1 MKTKINKLFT
11 MVLALCLLM
20 SGLCLTVSADPAFK
34 SIEGTTEWK
43 ALGGNTDPDTGKVT
57 PSIIK
62 FTDDGLT
69 VTYTGGNYQ
78 PGESNAGVMYALP
91 VDISDF
97 SVEFTVTQKAG
108 NYNLQ
113 NTGVDSWI
121 SLCLLNKSDT
131 YFNVKSAGK
140 SQGIV
145 TLIRPMAEGTL
156 FNINMM
162 TNSWTAA
169 PRLNYL
175 DSHQMNSHFKV
186 EIKKGSDGLYDYY
199 VNGTQVDFVGGG
211 GYDFTTAF
219 TKLMEKGEVY
229 FYMGVSSY
237 EFDEKIEWRIEKV
250 NGKAVKPNAA
260 TTTTKKNDDVVTTT
274 TTTKKGDAT
283 TTTTKKGDA
292 TTTRKGDETTLATL
306 STTSEA
312 DQTATTTPSASE
324 TVVGNTSETV
334 TQATETVGTTSA
346 MPNEDADDEKNN
358 TQDTAGEQEP
368 ANFGWIVWLIVGAVL
383 VVIAV
388 VVLIV
393 LKKKK

>member
-1 MKTKINKLFT
+1 MKTKINKLLA
-11 MVLALCLLM
+11 VGLALCLLM

-34 SIEGTTEWK
+34 SIDGTTEWK

-57 PSIIK
+57 PSVIK
-62 FTDDGLT
+62 MADNGLT

-97 SVEFTVTQKAG
+97 SVEFTVTKKAG

-156 FNINMM
+156 FNINML

-169 PRLNYL
+169 PRLNHT

-211 GYDFTTAF
+211 GFDFTTAF
-219 TKLMEKGEVY
+219 TKLMEKGDVY

-237 EFDEKIEWRIEKV
+237 DFDENIEWRIEKI
-250 NGKAVKPNAA
+250 NGKAVKPNVEAT
-260 TTTTKKNDDVVTTT
+260 TTTTKKNDGVTTT
-274 TTTKKGDAT
+274 TTTKKDDGSSA
-283 TTTTKKGDA
+283 TTTTKKDNDATPTA
-292 TTTRKGDETTLATL
+292 TTTTGTD
-306 STTSEA
+306 
-312 DQTATTTPSASE
+312 DQTATTTDPDASQS
-324 TVVGNTSETV
+324 VVGDPDDSGTST
-334 TQATETVGTTSA
+334 TDTVGTTSA
-346 MPNEDADDEKNN
+346 VPDEDADGK
-358 TQDTAGEQEP
+358 TDTGDTTGEQEK
-368 ANFGWIVWLIVGAVL
+368 ANSDWIVWVVVGAV
-383 VVIAV
+383 VVAAAVV

>member
-1 MKTKINKLFT
+1 MKTKTNKLLT
-11 MVLALCLLM
+11 VGLALCLLM
-20 SGLCLTVSADPAFK
+20 SGLCLTVSAEPAFK
-34 SIEGTTEWK
+34 SIDGTTEWK

-62 FTDDGLT
+62 MADNGLT

-91 VDISDF
+91 VDISNF
-97 SVEFTVTQKAG
+97 SVEFTVTKKAD

-162 TNSWTAA
+162 TNSWSAA
-169 PRLNYL
+169 PRLNHT
-175 DSHQMNSHFKV
+175 DSRQMNSHFKV

-199 VNGTQVDFVGGG
+199 INGTQVDFVGGG
-211 GYDFTTAF
+211 GFDFTTAF
-219 TKLMEKGEVY
+219 TKLMEKGDVY

-237 EFDEKIEWRIEKV
+237 DFDQKIEWRIEKI
-250 NGKAVKPNAA
+250 NGKAVKPNVATT
-260 TTTTKKNDDVVTTT
+260 TTTTKKNDDAVATTT
-274 TTTKKGDAT
+274 TTTKKGDVTST
-283 TTTTKKGDA
+283 TTTTKKDGEAMPTA
-292 TTTRKGDETTLATL
+292 TTTTGKD
-306 STTSEA
+306 
-312 DQTATTTPSASE
+312 DQTATTTNPDASDS
-324 TVVGNTSETV
+324 VVGDPNNSDDS
-334 TQATETVGTTSA
+334 ATDTVGTTSA
-346 MPNEDADDEKNN
+346 VPDEDADGKV
-358 TQDTAGEQEP
+358 DTDDTIGEQEP
-368 ANFGWIVWLIVGAVL
+368 ANSGWIVWVVVGTALAAVAAA
-383 VVIAV
+383 AV
-388 VVLIV
+388 VIV

>member
-1 MKTKINKLFT
+1 MKTKTNKLLA
-11 MVLALCLLM
+11 VGLALCLLM
-20 SGLCLTVSADPAFK
+20 SGLCLTVSAEPAFK
-34 SIEGTTEWK
+34 SIDGTTEWK

-62 FTDDGLT
+62 MADNGLT

-91 VDISDF
+91 VDISNF
-97 SVEFTVTQKAG
+97 SVEFTVTKKAD

-162 TNSWTAA
+162 TNSWSAA
-169 PRLNYL
+169 PRLNHT
-175 DSHQMNSHFKV
+175 DSRQMNSHFKV

-199 VNGTQVDFVGGG
+199 INGTQVDFVGGG
-211 GYDFTTAF
+211 GFDFTTAF
-219 TKLMEKGEVY
+219 TKLMEKGDVY

-237 EFDEKIEWRIEKV
+237 DFDQKIEWRIEKI
-250 NGKAVKPNAA
+250 NGKAVKPNVATT
-260 TTTTKKNDDVVTTT
+260 TTTTKKNDDTVTTTT
-274 TTTKKGDAT
+274 TTTKKDGDVTPTAT
-283 TTTTKKGDA
+283 TTTGTD
-292 TTTRKGDETTLATL
+292 
-306 STTSEA
+306 
-312 DQTATTTPSASE
+312 DQTATTTNPDASE
-324 TVVGNTSETV
+324 SVMGDPNNSDDS
-334 TQATETVGTTSA
+334 ATDTVGATSA
-346 MPNEDADDEKNN
+346 VPDEGADGK
-358 TQDTAGEQEP
+358 TDTGDTTGEQES
-368 ANFGWIVWLIVGAVL
+368 ANSAWIVWVIVGAA
-383 VVIAV
+383 VIAAAAV
-388 VVLIV
+388 AVLIV

>member
-1 MKTKINKLFT
+1 MKTKINKLLA
-11 MVLALCLLM
+11 VGLALCLLM

-34 SIEGTTEWK
+34 SIDGTTEWK

-57 PSIIK
+57 PSVIK
-62 FTDDGLT
+62 MADNGLT

-91 VDISDF
+91 VDISNF
-97 SVEFTVTQKAG
+97 SVEFTVTKKAG

-156 FNINMM
+156 FNINML

-169 PRLNYL
+169 PRLNYT

-211 GYDFTTAF
+211 GFDFTTAF
-219 TKLMEKGEVY
+219 TKLMEKGDVY

-237 EFDEKIEWRIEKV
+237 DFDENIEWRIEKV
-250 NGKAVKPNAA
+250 NGKAVKPNVEAT
-260 TTTTKKNDDVVTTT
+260 TTTTKKNDGVTTT
-274 TTTKKGDAT
+274 TTTKKDDGSSA
-283 TTTTKKGDA
+283 TTTTKKDNDGTPTA
-292 TTTRKGDETTLATL
+292 TTTTGTD
-306 STTSEA
+306 
-312 DQTATTTPSASE
+312 DQTATTTDPDASAS
-324 TVVGNTSETV
+324 VVGDPDDAGTST
-334 TQATETVGTTSA
+334 TDTVGTTSA
-346 MPNEDADDEKNN
+346 VPDEDTDGK
-358 TQDTAGEQEP
+358 TDTGDTTGEQEK
-368 ANFGWIVWLIVGAVL
+368 ANSDWIVWVVVGAV
-383 VVIAV
+383 VVAAAV
-388 VVLIV
+388 VVVVIV

>member
-1 MKTKINKLFT
+1 MKTKINKLLA
-11 MVLALCLLM
+11 VGLALCLLM
-20 SGLCLTVSADPAFK
+20 SGLCLTASADPAFK
-34 SIEGTTEWK
+34 SIDGTTEWK

-57 PSIIK
+57 PSVIK
-62 FTDDGLT
+62 MADNGLT

-91 VDISDF
+91 VDISNF
-97 SVEFTVTQKAG
+97 SVEFTVTKKAD

-162 TNSWTAA
+162 TNSWSAA
-169 PRLNYL
+169 PRLNYT

-219 TKLMEKGEVY
+219 TKLMEKGDVY

-237 EFDEKIEWRIEKV
+237 DFDQNIEWRIEKI
-250 NGKAVKPNAA
+250 NGKAVKPNVTTTT
-260 TTTTKKNDDVVTTT
+260 TTTTKNNDGATTTT
-274 TTTKKGDAT
+274 TTTKKGDAPSV
-283 TTTTKKGDA
+283 TTTTKKDGDAA
-292 TTTRKGDETTLATL
+292 TTTTTTNG
-306 STTSEA
+306 TD
-312 DQTATTTPSASE
+312 DQTATTTDPDSSQSVAVDPNDS
-324 TVVGNTSETV
+324 GTST
-334 TQATETVGTTSA
+334 TDTAATTSA
-346 MPNEDADDEKNN
+346 VPDEGADGK
-358 TQDTAGEQEP
+358 TDTGDTTGEQEP
-368 ANFGWIVWLIVGAVL
+368 ANSGWIVWVVVGAAVAAAAA
-383 VVIAV
+383 VAV
-388 VVLIV
+388 VLV

>member
-169 PRLNYL
+169 PRLNHL

-237 EFDEKIEWRIEKV
+237 DFDEKIEWRIEKV

-260 TTTTKKNDDVVTTT
+260 TTTTTTKKPTTAATTTQKPTTADTTTKATTSENGGDADSTVTTT
-274 TTTKKGDAT
+274 IGQN
-283 TTTTKKGDA
+283 
-292 TTTRKGDETTLATL
+292 DETV
-306 STTSEA
+306 TTA
-312 DQTATTTPSASE
+312 TPSASE

-334 TQATETVGTTSA
+334 THATDTVGTTSA
-346 MPNEDADDEKNN
+346 APNEEIDDEK
-358 TQDTAGEQEP
+358 TDTADTIGEQEP

-388 VVLIV
+388 VVVIV

>member
-1 MKTKINKLFT
+1 MKTKTNKLLA
-11 MVLALCLLM
+11 VGLALCLLM
-20 SGLCLTVSADPAFK
+20 SGLCLTVSAEPAFK
-34 SIEGTTEWK
+34 SIDGTTEWK

-62 FTDDGLT
+62 MADNGLT

-91 VDISDF
+91 VDISNF
-97 SVEFTVTQKAG
+97 SVEFTVTKKAD

-162 TNSWTAA
+162 TNSWSAA
-169 PRLNYL
+169 PRLNYT

-211 GYDFTTAF
+211 GFDFTTAF
-219 TKLMEKGEVY
+219 TKLMEKGDVY

-237 EFDEKIEWRIEKV
+237 DFDQKIEWRIEKI
-250 NGKAVKPNAA
+250 NGKAVKPNVAA
-260 TTTTKKNDDVVTTT
+260 TTTTTKKNDDAVATTT
-274 TTTKKGDAT
+274 TTTKKGDAPSAI
-283 TTTTKKGDA
+283 TTTKKDGDA
-292 TTTRKGDETTLATL
+292 TPTATTTTGTD
-306 STTSEA
+306 
-312 DQTATTTPSASE
+312 DQTATTTNPDASDS
-324 TVVGNTSETV
+324 VVGDPNNSDDS
-334 TQATETVGTTSA
+334 ATDTVGTTSA
-346 MPNEDADDEKNN
+346 VPDEDADGKV
-358 TQDTAGEQEP
+358 DTDDTIGEQEP
-368 ANFGWIVWLIVGAVL
+368 ANSGWIVWVVVGTAL
-383 VVIAV
+383 AAAAAAAV
-388 VVLIV
+388 VIV

>member
-1 MKTKINKLFT
+1 MKTKINKLLA
-11 MVLALCLLM
+11 VGLALCLLM
-20 SGLCLTVSADPAFK
+20 SGLCLTASADPAYQ
-34 SIEGTTEWK
+34 SIDGTTEWK

-57 PSIIK
+57 PSVIK
-62 FTDDGLT
+62 MADNGLT

-97 SVEFTVTQKAG
+97 SVEFTVTKKAD

-121 SLCLLNKSDT
+121 SLCLLNKPDT

-162 TNSWTAA
+162 TNSWSAA
-169 PRLNYL
+169 PRLNHT
-175 DSHQMNSHFKV
+175 DSQQMNSHFKV
-186 EIKKGSDGLYDYY
+186 EIKKGDDGLYDYY

-211 GYDFTTAF
+211 GFDFTTAF
-219 TKLMEKGEVY
+219 TKLMEKGDVY

-237 EFDEKIEWRIEKV
+237 DFDENIEWRIEKV
-250 NGKAVKPNAA
+250 NGKAVKPNVEAT
-260 TTTTKKNDDVVTTT
+260 TTTTKKNDGVTTT
-274 TTTKKGDAT
+274 TTTKKDDGSSA
-283 TTTTKKGDA
+283 TTTTKKDNDGTPTA
-292 TTTRKGDETTLATL
+292 TTTTGTD
-306 STTSEA
+306 
-312 DQTATTTPSASE
+312 DQTATTTDPDASAS
-324 TVVGNTSETV
+324 VVGDPDDAGTST
-334 TQATETVGTTSA
+334 TDTVGTTSA
-346 MPNEDADDEKNN
+346 VPDEDTDGK
-358 TQDTAGEQEP
+358 TDTGDTTGEQEK
-368 ANFGWIVWLIVGAVL
+368 ANSDWIVWVVVGAV
-383 VVIAV
+383 VVAAAV
-388 VVLIV
+388 VVVVIV